1 MSDEAEEQF
10 VVVET
15 DAVSDPITVVVHTDD
30 AFFTL
35 RAVMGSGRPDRFAL
49 PAVLPVHEVPDF
61 TRELFQ
67 HFCLD
72 VAPLNVR

>member
-1 MSDEAEEQF
+1 MSDEAEEQL

-15 DAVSDPITVVVHTDD
+15 DAISDPIAVVVHADD

-35 RAVMGSGRPDRFAL
+35 RAMMGSRRPDRFAF
-49 PAVLPVHEVPDF
+49 PTVLPVHEIPDF

-67 HFCLD
+67 HICLD